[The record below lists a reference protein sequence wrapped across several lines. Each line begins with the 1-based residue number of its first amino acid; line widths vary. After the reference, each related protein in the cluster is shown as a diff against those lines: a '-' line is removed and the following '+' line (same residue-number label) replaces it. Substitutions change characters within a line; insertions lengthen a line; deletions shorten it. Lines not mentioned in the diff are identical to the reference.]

1 MVEIA
6 IVMAGFLIWF
16 GVMAETAPTL
26 DYMADDR

>member
-1 MVEIA
+1 MIITASILIA
-6 IVMAGFLIWF
+6 CFIAF